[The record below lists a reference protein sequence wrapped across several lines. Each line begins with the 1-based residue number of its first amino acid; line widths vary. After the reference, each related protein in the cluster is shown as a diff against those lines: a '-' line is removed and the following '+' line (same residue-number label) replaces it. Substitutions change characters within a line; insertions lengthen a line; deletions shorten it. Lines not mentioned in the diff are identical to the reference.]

1 MSLYAF
7 QCQSPTYL
15 GVKSNIGIVDQK
27 VSVCPENNHIL
38 KSFQENGL
46 RKIKKV
52 VS

>member
-7 QCQSPTYL
+7 QCRSPTYL
-15 GVKSNIGIVDQK
+15 GVKSDIRVDQK
-27 VSVCPENNHIL
+27 ASVCPENNHIS

>member
-7 QCQSPTYL
+7 QGQSPTYL
-15 GVKSNIGIVDQK
+15 GVKSNIGIDQK